1 MLKGVLRHARP
12 AKRAEGAAMEFAF
25 SDEQEMIRASAEGF
39 LADVSDSAA
48 VRAAMV
54 SERGFDEALWQ
65 RLCQEMYWPAIHI
78 PETYGGLG
86 LGFVELTILLEQMGR
101 RLLCSPFFATAC
113 MATPALLLAA
123 DDEQKQRWL
132 PSIAEGSVTATLAFS
147 SANGWSADDVQA
159 TVVAEGD
166 GFILNGTLKHVLDG
180 HGADLL
186 IIAARQPGTTGEK
199 GISLFAVN
207 AASAGI
213 TRQMLPTMDQTRR
226 QARIQLKGLYL
237 EADALL
243 GEFGRGW
250 PHLERVLQ
258 LACIGLA
265 AEQTGGAQQVLDLSV
280 AYMQERQQFGRPIAS
295 FQALKHRAADMM
307 LQVECARSAS
317 YYAACVAQ
325 EVLDPQG
332 DPQVA
337 SELPLAAALAK
348 AQCSETY
355 FHCASESIQLHGGVG
370 FTWEYDPHL
379 YFKRAR
385 ASESFLGLPAWHRER
400 IASVILGE
408 QP

>member
-1 MLKGVLRHARP
+1 
-12 AKRAEGAAMEFAF
+12 MEFAF
-25 SDEQEMIRASAEGF
+25 SDEQEMIRESAEGF
-39 LADVSDSAA
+39 LADVSDCAA

-54 SERGFDEALWQ
+54 TEQGYDSDLWQ
-65 RLCQEMYWPAIHI
+65 RLCSEMYWPAIHI
-78 PETYGGLG
+78 PEAYGGLG
-86 LGFVELTILLEQMGR
+86 LGFVELAILLEQMGR

-123 DDEQKQRWL
+123 SDEQKSRWL
-132 PSIAEGSVTATLAFS
+132 PAIAEGSITATLGFT
-147 SANGWSADDVQA
+147 NGKGYDAEDVQA
-159 TVVAEGD
+159 AVIAEGD
-166 GFILNGTLKHVLDG
+166 GFVLNGTLNHVIDG
-180 HGADLL
+180 HSADVL
-186 IIAARQPGTTGEK
+186 IIAARTPGSTGET
-199 GISLFAVN
+199 GISLFAVD
-207 AASAGI
+207 AATAGI
-213 TRQMLPTMDQTRR
+213 ERQWLPTMDQTRR
-226 QARIQLKGLYL
+226 LARIQLNGLYL
-237 EADALL
+237 GSDALL
-243 GEFGRGW
+243 GDFGAGW
-250 PHLERVLQ
+250 PHLQRVLQ
-258 LACIGLA
+258 LTCIALA

-307 LQVECARSAS
+307 LQVECARSAT

-332 DPQVA
+332 DDQVA
-337 SELPLAAALAK
+337 SELELASALVK

-355 FHCASESIQLHGGVG
+355 FHCAAESIQLHGGVG

-385 ASESFLGLPAWHRER
+385 ASESFLGAPAWHRER

>member
-1 MLKGVLRHARP
+1 
-12 AKRAEGAAMEFAF
+12 MEFAF
-25 SDEQEMIRASAEGF
+25 SDEQEMIRESAEGF
-39 LADVSDSAA
+39 LADVSDCAA

-54 SERGFDEALWQ
+54 TEQGYDSDLWQ
-65 RLCQEMYWPAIHI
+65 RLCSEMYWPAIHI
-78 PETYGGLG
+78 PEAFGGLG

-113 MATPALLLAA
+113 MATPALLLAGSEA
-123 DDEQKQRWL
+123 QKNAWL
-132 PSIAEGSVTATLAFS
+132 PRIADGSVTATLAFTS
-147 SANGWSADDVQA
+147 GNGWSADDVQA
-159 TVVAEGD
+159 TAIAEGE
-166 GFILNGTLKHVLDG
+166 GFVLNGMLSHVIDG
-180 HGADLL
+180 HSAGLL
-186 IIAARQPGTTGEK
+186 IIAARIPGSTGES
-199 GISLFAVN
+199 GISLFAVDATD
-207 AASAGI
+207 AAI
-213 TRQMLPTMDQTRR
+213 ERQWLPTMDQTRR
-226 QARIQLKGLYL
+226 LARIQLNGLYL
-237 EADALL
+237 GADALL
-243 GEFGRGW
+243 GEFGAGW

-325 EVLDPQG
+325 EALDSQG
-332 DPQVA
+332 DAQVA
-337 SELPLAAALAK
+337 AELPLASALAK

-355 FHCASESIQLHGGVG
+355 FHCAAESIQLHGGVG

-385 ASESFLGLPAWHRER
+385 ACESFLGAPAWHRER

>member
-1 MLKGVLRHARP
+1 
-12 AKRAEGAAMEFAF
+12 MEFAF
-25 SDEQEMIRASAEGF
+25 SDEQEMIRESAEGF

-65 RLCQEMYWPAIHI
+65 RLCSEMYWPAIHI
-78 PETYGGLG
+78 PEAYGGLG
-86 LGFVELTILLEQMGR
+86 LGFVELGILLEQMGR

-123 DDEQKQRWL
+123 DDQQKQRWL
-132 PSIAEGSVTATLAFS
+132 PLIADGSVTAALAFS
-147 SANGWSADDVQA
+147 SANGRAAEDVQA
-159 TVVAEGD
+159 TAVNEGD
-166 GFILNGTLKHVLDG
+166 GFVLNGTLNHVLDG

-186 IIAARQPGTTGEK
+186 IIAARLPGTVGK
-199 GISLFAVN
+199 AGISLFAVD
-207 AASAGI
+207 ADHPGI
-213 TRQMLPTMDQTRR
+213 ERQMLPTMDQTRR
-226 QARIQLKGLYL
+226 QARIRLNGAYL
-237 EADALL
+237 DGQCLL
-243 GEFGRGW
+243 GEFGAGW

-258 LACIGLA
+258 LACIALA
-265 AEQTGGAQQVLDLSV
+265 CEQTGGAQQVLDLSV

-325 EVLDPQG
+325 EVLDPEG
-332 DPQVA
+332 DQQVA
-337 SELPLAAALAK
+337 AELPTASALAK
-348 AQCSETY
+348 AQCSETF
-355 FHCASESIQLHGGVG
+355 FHCASEAIQLHGGVG
-370 FTWEYDPHL
+370 FTWEYDVHL

-385 ASESFLGLPAWHRER
+385 ASESFLGLPAWHLGR
-400 IASVILGE
+400 IAEAILGE

>member
-1 MLKGVLRHARP
+1 
-12 AKRAEGAAMEFAF
+12 MEFAF

-65 RLCQEMYWPAIHI
+65 RLCREMYWPAIHI
-78 PETYGGLG
+78 PEAYGGLG
-86 LGFVELTILLEQMGR
+86 LGFVELSILLEQMGR
-101 RLLCSPFFATAC
+101 RLLCSPFFTTAC

-123 DDEQKQRWL
+123 NEQQKQRWL
-132 PSIAEGSVTATLAFS
+132 PLIADGSLTATLAFS
-147 SANGWSADDVQA
+147 SANGWAAKDVQA
-159 TVVAEGD
+159 TVVTEGE
-166 GFILNGTLKHVLDG
+166 GFVLDGTLNHVLDG
-180 HGADLL
+180 HSAELL
-186 IIAARQPGTTGEK
+186 IIAARVPGSSGEA
-199 GISLFAVN
+199 GISLFAVD
-207 AASAGI
+207 ADRAGI
-213 TRQMLPTMDQTRR
+213 ERQMLPTMDQTRR
-226 QARIQLKGLYL
+226 QARVQLKGLYL
-237 EADALL
+237 SADCLL
-243 GEFGRGW
+243 GEFGAGW

-280 AYMQERQQFGRPIAS
+280 AYMQDRQQFGRPIAS

-325 EVLDPQG
+325 EILDPEG

-337 SELPLAAALAK
+337 AELSLAAALAK

-385 ASESFLGLPAWHRER
+385 ASESFLGAPAWHRER
-400 IASVILGE
+400 IAVAILGE
-408 QP
+408 QS